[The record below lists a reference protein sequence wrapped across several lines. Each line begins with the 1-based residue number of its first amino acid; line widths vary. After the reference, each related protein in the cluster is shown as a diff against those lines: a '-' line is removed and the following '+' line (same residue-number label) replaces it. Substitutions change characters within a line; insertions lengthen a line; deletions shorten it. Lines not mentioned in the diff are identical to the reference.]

1 MNKSK
6 FIVNLLWTVTI
17 IGVLSGCQQG
27 EKTTISQSSKIVKPL
42 RIPTPASL
50 YCIKKG
56 GTLSMTPTEK
66 KGDIG
71 YCHLPDGRIVE
82 EWSFFN
88 AWKNSQNNKP

>member
-6 FIVNLLWTVTI
+6 FIVNILWIVTI

-56 GTLSMTPTEK
+56 GTLSMTHTEK

-71 YCHLPDGRIVE
+71 YCHLPDGRVIE
-82 EWSFFN
+82 EWAFFKQN
-88 AWKNSQNNKP
+88 KHSQGQ

>member
-56 GTLSMTPTEK
+56 GTLSMTHTEK

-71 YCHLPDGRIVE
+71 YCHLPDGRVVE
-82 EWSFFN
+82 EWTFFKQN
-88 AWKNSQNNKP
+88 KHSQGQ

>member
-6 FIVNLLWTVTI
+6 FIVNLLWTVKI

-56 GTLSMTPTEK
+56 GTLSMTHTEK

-71 YCHLPDGRIVE
+71 YCHLPDGRVVE
-82 EWSFFN
+82 EWTFF
-88 AWKNSQNNKP
+88 KQNKHLQGQ